1 MGINRAVIEFG
12 NHIFSTTFDLL
23 RRKENMKYFLVL
35 ALFAAVALS
44 APNNARRMPAKAHKE
59 MVRKM
64 MAQKAMKANKAEA
77 RYDDYYGDYYGDY
90 NGTNYYGDYNW
101 GDWYDYYGNYSDYY
115 GDYNGDYAAWGW
127 GAGRK
132 MPVKKMMKA
141 KKVEARNEDYYG
153 DYYGTDYYG
162 DWYDYYGNYSDYY
175 GDWYDYYGNYSDYY
189 GDWSDYYGDYYGDYM
204 AAGRKMARRMSVKKA
219 HPNK

>member
-1 MGINRAVIEFG
+1 MG
-12 NHIFSTTFDLL
+12 IFSTTFDLL

-64 MAQKAMKANKAEA
+64 MAKKAMKANKVEA
-77 RYDDYYGDYYGDY
+77 RYDDYYGDY
-90 NGTNYYGDYNW
+90 NGTDYY

-115 GDYNGDYAAWGW
+115 GDYNW
-127 GAGRK
+127 
-132 MPVKKMMKA
+132 
-141 KKVEARNEDYYG
+141 
-153 DYYGTDYYG
+153 G

-204 AAGRKMARRMSVKKA
+204 AA
-219 HPNK
+219 